1 MELRE
6 TKTQPCT
13 LKGWLT
19 AGEWKSIRLFVLLK
33 EDSLRKWMEVYVNHS
48 LANREGEK

>member
-6 TKTQPCT
+6 AKTQPCT
-13 LKGWLT
+13 LKGQGS
-19 AGEWKSIRLFVLLK
+19 AGEWKSIRLFVPLR
-33 EDSLRKWMEVYVNHS
+33 EDSLRKWKEAYVNHS